1 VLLEADTIVQM
12 RIRDMLACAFFLVSR
27 MCEHDT
33 CSESLQ
39 RVQYLSNCNPLSNS
53 VSQDFSSM
61 IGRQIHV
68 DSDHHCRWFD

>member
-33 CSESLQ
+33 SSEYWGCLLDLAAACS
-39 RVQYLSNCNPLSNS
+39 VF
-53 VSQDFSSM
+53 V
-61 IGRQIHV
+61 
-68 DSDHHCRWFD
+68 